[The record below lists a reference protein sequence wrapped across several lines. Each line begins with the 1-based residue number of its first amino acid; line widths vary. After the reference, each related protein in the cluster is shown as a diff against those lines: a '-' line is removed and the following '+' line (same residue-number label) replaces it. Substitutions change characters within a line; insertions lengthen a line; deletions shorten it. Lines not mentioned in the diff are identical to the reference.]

1 MNREAFESR
10 VQEILDRRQSPS
22 SDAELLRAAEDNPD
36 LGRLLQAYDLFGT
49 LRRPRPA
56 PSADLPQRVLNDVC
70 QTPSLPERRL
80 PAWFAPFVAVAA
92 TLLIATTISWQ
103 SNQPTGAAVAPVVPK
118 ADATAQAKPAD
129 RPGLDRLSREA
140 AANYRELAATTGRSL
155 NSALSVMQAPP
166 RTANA
171 SSKPAPS
178 QDDWLRA
185 VPGGLRPLSNSTS
198 GAVSSLLRVVPGT
211 DNDDDRDEY

>member
-1 MNREAFESR
+1 MNREAFETR

-22 SDAELLRAAEDNPD
+22 SDAELLRAAEANPE
-36 LGRLLQAYDLFGT
+36 LGRLLHAYDLFGAI
-49 LRRPRPA
+49 RRPRPT
-56 PSADLPQRVLNDVC
+56 PRPDLSERVLSDIR
-70 QTPSLPERRL
+70 QASSLPERRL

-92 TLLIATTISWQ
+92 TLLIATTISWNA
-103 SNQPTGAAVAPVVPK
+103 NQPKNAAVAPVVPK
-118 ADATAQAKPAD
+118 ADATAQAKPTD

-155 NSALSVMQAPP
+155 NSALSVMQPP
-166 RTANA
+166 LNPANA
-171 SSKPAPS
+171 ASKPAPS

-211 DNDDDRDEY
+211 DDDDRGEY